1 LKSIAWHR
9 LIYNN
14 LNKNVKCT
22 LPEEFA
28 ITDIQDE
35 ISASRKLLERL
46 SYNLTHEWHT
56 RSSNTTTVDILSLCI
71 ISKQKETMVVE
82 TTTKTDDVLYHEELS
97 ADNVNLT
104 TFTGC
109 QLNGNV
115 LDVTFGD
122 LKFSIVVRFK
132 NRYPTFDIYYN
143 YEDKK

>member
-1 LKSIAWHR
+1 M
-9 LIYNN
+9 
-14 LNKNVKCT
+14 NKNVKCT

-28 ITDIQDE
+28 ITEIQDE

-46 SYNLTHEWHT
+46 NHNLTHEWHT

-71 ISKQKETMVVE
+71 ISKQKETIVVE

-97 ADNVNLT
+97 ADNVNSS
-104 TFTGC
+104 TFTDC

-115 LDVTFGD
+115 LNVTFGD

-143 YEDKK
+143 YEDEK

>member
-1 LKSIAWHR
+1 
-9 LIYNN
+9 
-14 LNKNVKCT
+14 
-22 LPEEFA
+22 
-28 ITDIQDE
+28 
-35 ISASRKLLERL
+35 
-46 SYNLTHEWHT
+46 
-56 RSSNTTTVDILSLCI
+56 
-71 ISKQKETMVVE
+71 MVVE

-97 ADNVNLT
+97 ADNVNST

-115 LDVTFGD
+115 LNVTFSD